1 MKVFHILSSAKYFYT
16 KIVSNYNLEYANFEM
31 RVSNYNV
38 DYIICLADIS
48 SLYRKDCHTY
58 VETYLLLTTKRE
70 FHLLI
75 ILFTCWDVWVVQMTP
90 APKQHAV
97 LH

>member
-48 SLYRKDCHTY
+48 SFPKRLSHLY
-58 VETYLLLTTKRE
+58 
-70 FHLLI
+70 
-75 ILFTCWDVWVVQMTP
+75 
-90 APKQHAV
+90 
-97 LH
+97 